1 MHMTDEK
8 RQDAWLKALAEEA
21 ARVMG
26 PIARLL
32 VERAA
37 ADPIPFEE
45 IRRQVAEQMD
55 EGTRRRFLR
64 ATEALAAKAA
74 PDFAPRPAFD
84 PARSAAIPVLGTTAT
99 LDRSDP
105 AFVRDLIRDLVA
117 RVGPE
122 AEATVLEAA
131 RRCRTKMQLCLRLA
145 NAVRDPDSKAYL
157 SQRAL
162 GYAKLHPA

>member
-1 MHMTDEK
+1 MHMTDKQNE
-8 RQDAWLKALAEEA
+8 WLKALIDEA
-21 ARVMG
+21 AMMIG

-37 ADPIPFEE
+37 ADATSFDE

-55 EGTRRRFLR
+55 EATRRRFLH
-64 ATEALAAKAA
+64 ATGALAAKAA
-74 PDFAPRPAFD
+74 PDFAPPSTFD
-84 PARSAAIPVLGTTAT
+84 PARSAAMPVLGTTAT

-105 AFVRDLIRDLVA
+105 AFVRELVRDLVA
-117 RVGPE
+117 RLGPD

-162 GYAKLHPA
+162 GFAKLRPA